1 MTLVAFVHP
10 CPQAARLRDRP
21 VEGAA
26 IGDNEGAERED
37 GDEQLQHRADYTRV
51 RGGAAIA
58 PAYHRRMRIVVA
70 PQEMK
75 GSLTAVEAAGAI
87 AAGLR
92 RAIPGVALDLAPMAD
107 GGPGTVEAL
116 LSATKGVRQ
125 VTRVDGPLGEPV
137 DAAWAVLSG
146 GTAVVEMA
154 AASGLA
160 LVPEGRRDAAR
171 ATTRGCG
178 QLLRAVLA
186 AGHRDIVFGMG
197 GSATVD
203 GGAGLGQALGFRL
216 LDDDGRDLPPG
227 GLALRR
233 LARIDA
239 SGALPVLAAARIVVA
254 CDVDAPLVG
263 ERGAAAVFAPQKG
276 ASPGQVS
283 MLAAGLARLAGV
295 VRRDLGAQVAA
306 LPGGGAAGGLAA
318 GLVAFAGGE
327 LRPGGPIVA
336 EALGLAE
343 RLRHASICV
352 TGEGAV
358 DAQTAM
364 GKAVAVVA
372 AMSRAAGVPCY
383 ALTGRVEPG
392 AAEAL
397 GLTAARA
404 IAPEGMAWDE
414 ARRRA
419 AELLTAAAEAL
430 GRELAPSRQRR
441 RR

>member
-1 MTLVAFVHP
+1 
-10 CPQAARLRDRP
+10 
-21 VEGAA
+21 
-26 IGDNEGAERED
+26 
-37 GDEQLQHRADYTRV
+37 
-51 RGGAAIA
+51 
-58 PAYHRRMRIVVA
+58 
-70 PQEMK
+70 
-75 GSLTAVEAAGAI
+75 
-87 AAGLR
+87 
-92 RAIPGVALDLAPMAD
+92 MA
-107 GGPGTVEAL
+107 
-116 LSATKGVRQ
+116 
-125 VTRVDGPLGEPV
+125 RVDGPLGEPV

-146 GTAVVEMA
+146 GTVVLEMA
-154 AASGLA
+154 AAAGLA
-160 LVPEGRRDAAR
+160 LVPEVRRDAGR

-178 QLLRAVLA
+178 QLLQAVLA

-216 LDDDGRDLPPG
+216 LDSEGRDLPPG

-233 LARIDA
+233 LDRIDA
-239 SGALPVLAAARIVVA
+239 SGALPAPAEARIVVA

-263 ERGAAAVFAPQKG
+263 ERGAAIVFAPQKG
-276 ASPGQVS
+276 ASPAQVAH
-283 MLAAGLARLAGV
+283 LAEGLARLAGV
-295 VRRDLGAQVAA
+295 VQRDLGTSIAS
-306 LPGGGAAGGLAA
+306 LPGGGAAGGLAG

-343 RLRHASICV
+343 RLRHAEVCV
-352 TGEGAV
+352 TGEGAL

-372 AMSRAAGVPCY
+372 EMSRVAGVPCY
-383 ALTGRVEPG
+383 ALAGRVEPG

-404 IAPEGMAWDE
+404 IAPDGMAWDE

-419 AELLTAAAEAL
+419 AELLTGAAEAL
-430 GRELAPSRQRR
+430 GRELAASR
-441 RR
+441 